1 MKKVIVFDLD
11 DTLYNE
17 LSYVKSGFLAVAQY
31 LFVHHGI
38 QPDESYAFMIHK
50 LKDGRG
56 RIFDE
61 VLIKYKIY
69 KKSLVKQ
76 CISIY
81 RMHRPDIYL
90 DQDAA
95 FCLNNLLKYPL
106 YIVTDGNKIVQK
118 NKIISLGLLDK
129 VKFCFI
135 THRYGLKH
143 AKPSPYCFL
152 KICDLENTK
161 PQNVVYVGDNPHKDF
176 VGIKPLGFK
185 TIRIR
190 KGQYKNVLMPE
201 NYEAQF
207 IISSLFELNQEYL
220 NFVFKDL

>member
-17 LSYVKSGFLAVAQY
+17 LSYVKSGFLAVAKY
-31 LFVHHGI
+31 LSAYYGI
-38 QPDESYAFMIHK
+38 QSDESYAFMLDK
-50 LKDGRG
+50 LKNGRG

-61 VLIKYKIY
+61 LLLKYKIY
-69 KKSLVKQ
+69 KKLLVKQ

-81 RMHRPDIYL
+81 RSHKPEIHL

-95 FCLNNLLKYPL
+95 FCLDTLSRYPL

-118 NKIISLGLLDK
+118 NKLISLGLFEK

-135 THRYGLKH
+135 THQYGLKH

-152 KICDLENTK
+152 KICGLENTE
-161 PQNVVYVGDNPHKDF
+161 PQNVVYVGDNPYKDF
-176 VGIKPLGFK
+176 IGIKPLGFK
-185 TIRIR
+185 TIRIY
-190 KGQYKNVLMPE
+190 KGHYKDISMLE

-207 IISSLFELNQEYL
+207 KISSLFELDQEYL
-220 NFVFKDL
+220 NLVFKDL